1 MNDYKIISDGSCD
14 ISFDEALKLDIDII
28 PFSIQFK
35 TDEYKKEG
43 LDIEVRQFYKDLV
56 DNPNI
61 FPKSSLP
68 SVNDYVDIFKK
79 YVKLNMD
86 IICLCITSKFSGS
99 YNAAINARNIVL
111 EEYKV
116 VKITVIDTTVNT
128 VLQGL
133 VVKEAVRLKRNGYS
147 YDDLVKAINTHLES
161 GRIFFTIKGLS
172 YLKNGGR
179 IGKVSSII
187 GDFLKISPIIT
198 LKDGEIFSSG
208 VAISRVRSL
217 AKVKNL
223 VANYLNEVK
232 ANKDDYV
239 LAVGYGYDVEEA
251 KIFYEEIKKIAS
263 DYQID
268 FAQIGSTI
276 AVHTGPYPLGVGILK
291 RLDK

>member
-1 MNDYKIISDGSCD
+1 MNDYKIINDGSCD

-43 LDIEVRQFYKDLV
+43 IDIEVRQFYKDLV

-79 YVKLNMD
+79 YAKLNID

-111 EEYKV
+111 EEYKD

-133 VVKEAVRLKRNGYS
+133 VVKEAVRLKRNGYN

-263 DYQID
+263 GYQID

>member
-111 EEYKV
+111 EEYKD

-133 VVKEAVRLKRNGYS
+133 VVKEAVRLKRNGYN

-232 ANKDDYV
+232 ADKDSYI
-239 LAVGYGYDVEEA
+239 LAVGYGYDIEEA

>member
-14 ISFDEALKLDIDII
+14 ISFADALKLDIDII

-43 LDIEVRQFYKDLV
+43 LDIEVRKFYKDLV

-79 YVKLNMD
+79 YAKLNMD

-111 EEYKV
+111 EEYKD

-187 GDFLKISPIIT
+187 GDFLKVSPIIT

-232 ANKDDYV
+232 ADKDSYI
-239 LAVGYGYDVEEA
+239 LAVGYGYDIEEA

>member
-14 ISFDEALKLDIDII
+14 ISFADALKLDIDII
-28 PFSIQFK
+28 PFSIKFK

-43 LDIEVRQFYKDLV
+43 LDIEVRKFYKDLV

-79 YVKLNMD
+79 YAKLNMD

-111 EEYKV
+111 EEYKD

-187 GDFLKISPIIT
+187 GDFLKVSPIIT

-232 ANKDDYV
+232 ADKDSYI
-239 LAVGYGYDVEEA
+239 LAVGYGYDIEEA

>member
-14 ISFDEALKLDIDII
+14 ISFADALKLDIDII

-43 LDIEVRQFYKDLV
+43 LDIEVREFYKDLV

-79 YVKLNMD
+79 YAKLNMD

-111 EEYKV
+111 EEYKD

-187 GDFLKISPIIT
+187 GDFLKVSPIIT

-232 ANKDDYV
+232 ADKDSYI
-239 LAVGYGYDVEEA
+239 LAVGYGYDIEEA

>member
-1 MNDYKIISDGSCD
+1 
-14 ISFDEALKLDIDII
+14 
-28 PFSIQFK
+28 
-35 TDEYKKEG
+35 
-43 LDIEVRQFYKDLV
+43 
-56 DNPNI
+56 
-61 FPKSSLP
+61 
-68 SVNDYVDIFKK
+68 
-79 YVKLNMD
+79 MD

-111 EEYKV
+111 EEYKD

-187 GDFLKISPIIT
+187 GDFLKVSPIIT

-232 ANKDDYV
+232 ADKDSYI
-239 LAVGYGYDVEEA
+239 LAVGYGYDIEEA

>member
-14 ISFDEALKLDIDII
+14 ISFADALKLDIDII

-43 LDIEVRQFYKDLV
+43 LDIEVREFYKDLV

-111 EEYKV
+111 EEYKN

-187 GDFLKISPIIT
+187 GDFLKVSPIIT

-232 ANKDDYV
+232 ADKDSYI
-239 LAVGYGYDVEEA
+239 LAVGYGYDIEEA

>member
-14 ISFDEALKLDIDII
+14 ISFADALKLDIDII

-43 LDIEVRQFYKDLV
+43 LDIEVREFYKDLV

-111 EEYKV
+111 EEYKD

-187 GDFLKISPIIT
+187 GDFLKVSPIIT

-232 ANKDDYV
+232 ADKDSYI
-239 LAVGYGYDVEEA
+239 LAVGYGYDIEEA

>member
-14 ISFDEALKLDIDII
+14 ISFADALKLDIDII

-43 LDIEVRQFYKDLV
+43 LDIEVREFYKDLV

-111 EEYKV
+111 EEYKD

-187 GDFLKISPIIT
+187 GDFLKVSPIIT

-223 VANYLNEVK
+223 VANYLNGVK
-232 ANKDDYV
+232 ADKDSYI

>member
-14 ISFDEALKLDIDII
+14 ISFADALKLDIDII
-28 PFSIQFK
+28 PFSIKFK

-43 LDIEVRQFYKDLV
+43 LDIEVREFYKDLV

-79 YVKLNMD
+79 YAKLNMD

-111 EEYKV
+111 EEYKD

-187 GDFLKISPIIT
+187 GDFLKVSPIIT

-232 ANKDDYV
+232 ADKNSYI
-239 LAVGYGYDVEEA
+239 LAVGYGYDIEEA

>member
-14 ISFDEALKLDIDII
+14 ISFADALKLDIDII
-28 PFSIQFK
+28 PFSIKFK

-43 LDIEVRQFYKDLV
+43 LDIEVREFYKDLV

-79 YVKLNMD
+79 YAKLNMD

-111 EEYKV
+111 EEYKD

-187 GDFLKISPIIT
+187 GDFLKVSPIIT

-232 ANKDDYV
+232 ADKDSYI
-239 LAVGYGYDVEEA
+239 LAVGYGYDIEEA